1 MGEDTQVE
9 GPDLGEGIPLSR
21 LKEGEPLLGVVD
33 GDPVVVVKQD
43 EEVHA
48 IGARCT
54 HYGGPLEEGL
64 VVDGTIRCPWH
75 HASFDL
81 ETGNAEG
88 APAFGSVGCYPV
100 EIDGF
105 HFRVLPKDEECT
117 GENTAREQ
125 PESVVIVGAGAA
137 GAAVAETL
145 RAEGYDGAVTMI
157 GDEPGPVDR
166 PNLSKDYLAGEAPEE
181 WIWLGGDDH
190 WSDLDIEIMTGD
202 PVVEIDRQTTCIKT
216 ESGAAVKYDQLV
228 YATGAEPIVPPIS
241 GLEDAPSFTLRSLD
255 DSRAIAEAAEDGD
268 KALIL
273 GAGFIGLE
281 VAASLRNRG
290 LDVSVV
296 APESL
301 PLASVLGDDVG
312 RLIKSVHQQQ
322 GVRFHLGAKVEH
334 IEDRAARLSNSQ
346 EIEFDLIV
354 VGVGVRPRTEPA
366 AAAGLDVD
374 DGVVVDDQFKTNDP
388 AIYAAGDVARFP
400 EPETDQLIRIEHWV
414 AAQRQGQQVA
424 RELLGSDQPP
434 KMSIPFFWSR
444 HFDLTVHYVGHATD
458 FDSVVV
464 DGSIEE
470 RDALIGY
477 VESGQIRAI
486 CVIGRDRDGLRA
498 EAALADGD
506 QGSLKSLVGYEG

>member
-9 GPDLGEGIPLSR
+9 GPDLGEGMPLSR
-21 LKEGEPLLGVVD
+21 LTEGEPLVGVVD
-33 GDPVVVVKQD
+33 GDPVVVVKHND
-43 EEVHA
+43 EVYA
-48 IGARCT
+48 VGARCT

-75 HASFDL
+75 HAAFDL

-88 APAFGSVGCYPV
+88 APAFASVGCYPV

-117 GENTAREQ
+117 GPDRAREH

-145 RAEGYDGAVTMI
+145 RAEGYDGPVTMI

-181 WIWLGGDDH
+181 WVWLGGDEH
-190 WSDLDIEIMTGD
+190 WSDLDIEIIDGD
-202 PVVEIDRQTTCIKT
+202 PVIEIDRQAACVQT
-216 ESGAAVKYDQLV
+216 ESGATVEYDRLV

-241 GLEDAPSFTLRSLD
+241 GLEASPYFTLRSLD
-255 DSRAIAEAAEDGD
+255 DSRAIAEAAEEGD
-268 KALIL
+268 TALIL

-281 VAASLRNRG
+281 VAASLRHRG

-312 RLIKSVHQQQ
+312 RLIKSVHKEQ
-322 GVRFHLGAKVEH
+322 GVRFHLGAKVEQ
-334 IEDRAARLSNSQ
+334 IDDRTARLTNSD
-346 EIEFDLIV
+346 EINFDLVV
-354 VGVGVRPRTEPA
+354 VGVGVRPRTDPA
-366 AAAGLDVD
+366 AAAGLDID
-374 DGVVVDDQFKTNDP
+374 DGVVVNQQFKTNDP

-400 EPETDQLIRIEHWV
+400 QSETGTLIRIEHWV
-414 AAQRQGQQVA
+414 AAQRQGQRVA
-424 RELLGSDQPP
+424 RDILRSEPP
-434 KMSIPFFWSR
+434 AKMGIPFFWSR
-444 HFDLTVHYVGHATD
+444 HFDLTVQYIGHAAD
-458 FDSVVV
+458 FDSTVV

-477 VESGQIRAI
+477 LQNGQIRAV
-486 CVIGRDRDGLRA
+486 CAIGRDRDGLRA
-498 EAALADGD
+498 EAALADGNQD
-506 QGSLKSLVGYEG
+506 ALKSLLGYDG